1 MNLAVFFRDTLSDGK
16 RLRKIIKIV
25 CLIQFANAFM
35 DYFLWVTVNYQVP
48 SWALAT
54 LVSGYSILLLSYDR
68 LTSTSPKN
76 LEV

>member
-76 LEV
+76 LKV